1 MKKFVVIGS
10 CLSGSIAKHLVK
22 AGYTLLLA
30 VNHLRIDA
38 FNAFLKDSSALG
50 APKSYL
56 DELVEK
62 MAAGDDKAARRFR
75 SRADNQSTEKLVEL
89 VNAIKSTDLIVFDN
103 NYDLSSK
110 TVQIEGDFGKIYTF
124 SNFNR
129 VEKGWLDL
137 GFFDISRAGE
147 LYENFYCNL
156 LALNPALD
164 VVCIQYPTAGFVH
177 NPLQQQRVQRARI
190 TSTQLFKFNGDVFPL
205 VEMPKNFLSDK
216 GAHYFSEHVYK
227 IYADCIDRL
236 VNGEKLPFDPAHEI
250 SFSKLEAFATG
261 ASIIETYNQ
270 AATSKSRTQNQNPY
284 NNLPDRQL
292 WKKAVA
298 ERYPLA
304 IDQLYDGKFEINRE
318 HRVATCGSCFAQHIG
333 RRMRT
338 RGFNYFDV
346 EKAPQTLPEN
356 QHIANGYGIY
366 SARYGNVYT
375 SRQLLQLTRRAL
387 GELVLDEVWALPA
400 NDKGEIRYVDPF
412 RPNLHPGGFD
422 TPEQVLEEQ
431 RNHLARVREL
441 FASMQVFIFTMG
453 LTECWYNKQTGAAY
467 PIAPGVTAGKF
478 DPASHC
484 FKNLSYE
491 EIIADMRVFI
501 ELLRSFNPGCKI
513 LLTVS
518 PVPLTATAENTHVL
532 VATMRS
538 KSILR
543 AVTSSLY
550 EQYDFV
556 DYFPSYEIIM
566 SHPFRGMFFQNN
578 LRTIHEQGV
587 DFVMSHFFAVHGD
600 GDKESSVEC
609 SEENED
615 FCDEVFLDLQ
625 NRATQDTRSK

>member
-1 MKKFVVIGS
+1 MAI
-10 CLSGSIAKHLVK
+10 H
-22 AGYTLLLA
+22 
-30 VNHLRIDA
+30 HLRTDA
-38 FNAFLKDSSALG
+38 FNAFLQDSKAFG
-50 APKSYL
+50 APRNYV
-56 DELVEK
+56 DALVDK
-62 MAAGDDKAARRFR
+62 MASGDDKSEKRFKRRAA
-75 SRADNQSTEKLVEL
+75 SQSTENL
-89 VNAIKSTDLIVFDN
+89 VNVVDAIKSADFILFDN

-110 TVQIEGDFGKIYTF
+110 LVQIEGASGQKYTF

-129 VEKGWLDL
+129 IEKDWSNL
-137 GFFDISRAGE
+137 GLFDISMAGE
-147 LYENFYCNL
+147 VYGNFYHNL
-156 LALNPALD
+156 LTLNPALN
-164 VVCIQYPTAGFVH
+164 VVFIQYPVSGFIQSS
-177 NPLQQQRVQRARI
+177 LQKQRVQRARE
-190 TSTQLFKFNGDVFPL
+190 TSSQLGNYKGIVFPL
-205 VEMPKNFLSDK
+205 LAIPQQQLSEK
-216 GAHYFSEHVYK
+216 GAHYFSEHVYN
-227 IYADCIDRL
+227 IYASCIDRIG
-236 VNGEKLPFDPAHEI
+236 NGEHLPFDPAHEI
-250 SFSKLEAFATG
+250 SFSKLEAFAAG
-261 ASIIETYNQ
+261 ASISETQ
-270 AATSKSRTQNQNPY
+270 IQPSSSKTCSQGKNPY
-284 NNLPDRQL
+284 KNLPDRQF

-304 IDQLYDGKFEINRE
+304 IDQLYDGKFEITHQ

-338 RGFNYFDV
+338 RGFNYLDV
-346 EKAPQTLPEN
+346 EKAPQSLPES

-375 SRQLLQLTRRAL
+375 SLQLLQLARRAL
-387 GELVLDEVWALPA
+387 GELVLDDVWALPA
-400 NDKGEIRYVDPF
+400 NDMGEIRYVDPF

-431 RNHLARVREL
+431 RSHLAKVREL
-441 FASMQVFIFTMG
+441 LASMEVFIFTMG

-467 PIAPGVTAGKF
+467 PIAPGVTAGAF
-478 DPASHC
+478 DPSIHG

-491 EIIADMRVFI
+491 EIIADMRGFI
-501 ELLRSFNPGCKI
+501 EQVKSLNPACKI

-550 EQYDFV
+550 DQYDFV

-587 DFVMSHFFAVHGD
+587 DFVMSHFFAVHGAGED
-600 GDKESSVEC
+600 EPGLTCAEG
-609 SEENED
+609 NED
-615 FCDEVFLDLQ
+615 FCDEVFLDLE
-625 NRATQDTRSK
+625 NRATQASCSK

>member
-1 MKKFVVIGS
+1 MKNFVVIGS
-10 CLSGSIAKHLVK
+10 CLSGSVAKHLVEL
-22 AGYTLLLA
+22 GYSLLLA
-30 VNHLRIDA
+30 VDHLRIDA
-38 FNAFLKDSSALG
+38 FNAFLKDASALG
-50 APKSYL
+50 APKGYL
-56 DELVEK
+56 DTLVGK
-62 MAAGDDKAARRFR
+62 MAAGDDKSEKRFR
-75 SRADNQSTEKLVEL
+75 RRAISQSTEKLVEL
-89 VNAIKSTDLIVFDN
+89 VDAIKSADLIVFDN

-110 TVQIEGDFGKIYTF
+110 LVQIEGDLGQKYTF

-129 VEKGWLDL
+129 VENEWFNL
-137 GFFDISRAGE
+137 GLFDISSAGE
-147 LYENFYCNL
+147 VYEKFYNSL
-156 LALNPALD
+156 LALNPALKPIF
-164 VVCIQYPTAGFVH
+164 IQYPVSGFIH
-177 NPLQQQRVQRARI
+177 NPMQQQRVQRARN
-190 TSTQLFKFNGDVFPL
+190 TSSQLGNYKGAVFPL
-205 VEMPKNFLSDK
+205 IEMPKHCLSEK
-216 GAHYFSEHVYK
+216 GEHYFVEHVYK
-227 IYADCIDRL
+227 IYADSIDRL
-236 VNGEKLPFDPAHEI
+236 IMGELLPFDPACEI
-250 SFSKLEAFATG
+250 NFSKLEAFAAGT
-261 ASIIETYNQ
+261 SISVTEAET
-270 AATSKSRTQNQNPY
+270 ALSKLRPQDINPY
-284 NNLPDRQL
+284 KNLPDRQF

-304 IDQLYDGKFEINRE
+304 IDQLYDGKFEITRQ

-338 RGFNYFDV
+338 RGFNYLDV
-346 EKAPQTLPEN
+346 ENAPQTLPVS

-375 SRQLLQLTRRAL
+375 SRQLLQLARRAL
-387 GELVLDEVWALPA
+387 GEFVLDEVWALPA
-400 NDKGEIRYVDPF
+400 NDKEEIRYVDPF
-412 RPNLHPGGFD
+412 RPNLHPGGFE

-431 RNHLARVREL
+431 RSHLAKVREL
-441 FASMQVFIFTMG
+441 LTSMEVFIFTMG

-467 PIAPGVTAGKF
+467 PIAPGVTAGEF
-478 DPASHC
+478 DPAIHA

-491 EIIADMRVFI
+491 EIMADMREFI
-501 ELLRSFNPGCKI
+501 ELVKSINPACKM

-587 DFVMSHFFAVHGD
+587 DFVMSHFFAVHGAED
-600 GDKESSVEC
+600 DESGLTCDEG
-609 SEENED
+609 NED
-615 FCDEVFLDLQ
+615 FCDEVFLDLE
-625 NRATQDTRSK
+625 NRVTQSNS

>member
-10 CLSGSIAKHLVK
+10 CLSGSIAKELVK
-22 AGYTLLLA
+22 VEYSLLLA
-30 VNHLRIDA
+30 VGHLRIDA
-38 FNAFLKDSSALG
+38 FNAYLKDSSELG
-50 APKSYL
+50 APKIYL
-56 DELVEK
+56 DKLVGK
-62 MAAGDDKAARRFR
+62 MAAGDDKSEKKFR
-75 SRADNQSTEKLVEL
+75 LRAGNQSTEKLAEL
-89 VNAIKSTDLIVFDN
+89 VDAIKSADLIIFDN
-103 NYDLSSK
+103 NYDLSSNL
-110 TVQIEGDFGKIYTF
+110 VQVKGDLGQIYNF
-124 SNFNR
+124 SNLNL
-129 VEKGWLDL
+129 VDKDWLSFGL
-137 GFFDISRAGE
+137 LDITKAGE
-147 LYENFYCNL
+147 IYENLYSNL
-156 LALNPALD
+156 LTLNPALD
-164 VVCIQYPTAGFVH
+164 VIFIQYPTSGFVH
-177 NPLQQQRVQRARI
+177 NPLQQQRVQRSRI

-216 GAHYFSEHVYK
+216 GEHYFSEHVYK

-261 ASIIETYNQ
+261 ASIIETDNQ
-270 AATSKSRTQNQNPY
+270 AVPSKSRSQDQNPY
-284 NNLPDRQL
+284 KNLPDRQL

-298 ERYPLA
+298 ERYPLT
-304 IDQLYDGKFEINRE
+304 IEQLYDGKFEINRE

-333 RRMRT
+333 RRMRM
-338 RGFNYFDV
+338 RGFNYLDV

-453 LTECWYNKQTGAAY
+453 LTECWYNNLTGAAY

-478 DPASHC
+478 DPAIHA

-491 EIIADMRVFI
+491 EIILDMREFI
-501 ELLRSFNPGCKI
+501 ELLRSLNPNCKI

-550 EQYDFV
+550 DRYDFV
-556 DYFPSYEIIM
+556 DYFPSYEVIM

-615 FCDEVFLDLQ
+615 FCDEVFLDIQ
-625 NRATQDTRSK
+625 NRATQATRSK